1 MMDEILLVGGGG
13 HCKSVIDV
21 IEQEGN
27 YTIVGIVDKKELI
40 GQEVLGYKVI
50 GCDDDLEEL
59 FLKYKYA
66 LVTVGQIKSNTLRVK
81 LFTVLKKIGYELP
94 VIVSSLA
101 YVSKHAKVE
110 EGTVIHH
117 QALVNAN
124 ATIGANCIINT
135 KALIEHD
142 ATIEGHCHIST
153 ATVING
159 GVTVKAN
166 SFVGSNATTR
176 EYIILD
182 GFNRAGELLK

>member
-1 MMDEILLVGGGG
+1 MNEIILIGGGG
-13 HCKSVIDV
+13 HCSSVIDV

-27 YTIVGIVDKKELI
+27 YTIAGIVDKKELI

-81 LFTVLKKIGYELP
+81 LFTILKKIGYALP
-94 VIVSSLA
+94 VIVSPLA

-110 EGTVIHH
+110 EGTVVLHD
-117 QALVNAN
+117 ALVNVN
-124 ATIGANCIINT
+124 ATVGVNCIVNS

-142 ATIEGHCHIST
+142 AIIGEHCHIST

-159 GVTVKAN
+159 GVVVNAN
-166 SFVGSNATTR
+166 SFVGSNATTK
-176 EYIILD
+176 EYSVVN
-182 GFNRAGELLK
+182 GVNRAGGLLK

>member
-21 IEQEGN
+21 IEQEDN
-27 YTIVGIVDKKELI
+27 YTIAGIVDKKELI

-66 LVTVGQIKSNTLRVK
+66 LVTVGQIKSNSLRVK
-81 LFTVLKKIGYELP
+81 LFSILKNIGYELP
-94 VIVSSLA
+94 VVVSPLA

-110 EGTVIHH
+110 EGTVVLHN
-117 QALVNAN
+117 ALVNAN
-124 ATIGANCIINT
+124 ATVGANCIVNS

-142 ATIEGHCHIST
+142 VTIEEHCHIST

-176 EYIILD
+176 EYILLD

>member
-1 MMDEILLVGGGG
+1 MKEILLVGGGG

-27 YTIVGIVDKKELI
+27 YNIAGIVDKKELI

-81 LFTVLKKIGYELP
+81 LFSILKKIGYELP
-94 VIVSSLA
+94 VIVSPLA
-101 YVSKHAKVE
+101 YVSKYAKVE
-110 EGTVIHH
+110 EGTVVLHN
-117 QALVNAN
+117 ALINAN
-124 ATIGANCIINT
+124 ASVGVNCIVNT

-142 ATIEGHCHIST
+142 ATIDEHCHIST

-166 SFVGSNATTR
+166 SFIGSNTTTK
-176 EYIILD
+176 EYIVLD